1 MLRTIVLI
9 ALLAATPLSA
19 QQVKDISVD
28 VVNRSEPELCAEK
41 DNVWLDF
48 NSRDVRTFRI
58 QAIHPAF
65 IGGIVVDSWA
75 PDFTSCDMTNDPVFA
90 AHARRVTFYE
100 SPDLWLTGY
109 TYPSFWRPNTVPFR
123 VGDRVEQGLH
133 MVQVWV
139 RNQERAEEVLVVYP
153 ADGYWR
159 ARPLAPPHLRWT
171 AYGSSFLVGPVEVQ
185 GRPIVDLRDIVFDPA
200 TRSFTINFKRGG
212 SASLKIETL
221 DNKRIILDVRLAG
234 VEQAEFPFLAMRSMY
249 MTEFNADV
257 ARVAWRTP
265 DGQAWSEAPVMSY
278 SGGKA
283 SELWAGR
290 MLLSRH
296 NTSAPDLVFSRFRP

>member
-48 NSRDVRTFRI
+48 TSRDVRTFRI

-65 IGGIVVDSWA
+65 IGGIVVDNWA

-153 ADGYWR
+153 VDGYWR

-212 SASLKIETL
+212 SALLKVETL
-221 DNKRIILDVRLAG
+221 DTSRIILDVRLAG

-265 DGQAWSEAPVMSY
+265 DGQGWSEAPVMSY
-278 SGGKA
+278 TGGKA